1 MGDLGGGGWGRERK
15 AQLKN
20 ETNSPAARRERYL
33 EPHGLPVGRLDVL
46 EVVRLLLVV
55 LVYLFAEEGYSVP
68 ASEYFL

>member
-1 MGDLGGGGWGRERK
+1 MK
-15 AQLKN
+15 
-20 ETNSPAARRERYL
+20 PIRRLQEGSRYL

-68 ASEYFL
+68 ASEYFS